1 MFVSTNSVP
10 TYAAPAGW
18 TLVGQQV
25 HTASTDL
32 LTRLYLRVAT
42 SADASAAVRVTL
54 PGTIKTDISLLAYRG
69 VDPASPIAAWASAQ
83 ESTVRNAHSTPGLTL
98 AAPARVVSYWA
109 EKTSTTTDWV
119 PPAGQEA
126 RTETSGSGSGRLET
140 LAVDSGVPAPSGS
153 WAPLTAGELTP
164 RRRTGRASPT
174 GRHGH
179 QALW

>member
-1 MFVSTNSVP
+1 VLLLFVSTNSVP

-42 SADASAAVRVTL
+42 AADASTVVRLSL
-54 PGTIKTDISLLAYRG
+54 PGTIKTDMSLMAYRG
-69 VDPASPIAAWASAQ
+69 VDPAAPIATWASSQ
-83 ESTVRNAHSTPGLTL
+83 ESTVRTAHATPGLTL
-98 AAPARVVSYWA
+98 AAPAWVVSYWA

-119 PPAGQEA
+119 PPAGEVS

-140 LAVDSGVPAPSGS
+140 LAVDSGGLAPGGA
-153 WAPLTAGELTP
+153 WAPRTATADAA
-164 RRRTGRASPT
+164 GRKVNMFSV
-174 GRHGH
+174 
-179 QALW
+179 ALRPAA